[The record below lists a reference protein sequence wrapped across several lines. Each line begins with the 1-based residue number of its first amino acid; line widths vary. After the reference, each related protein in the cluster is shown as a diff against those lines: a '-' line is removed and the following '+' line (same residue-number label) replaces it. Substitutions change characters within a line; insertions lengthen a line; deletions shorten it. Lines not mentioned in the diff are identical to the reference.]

1 MLAAVTLDGKIARS
15 VRGGSSWT
23 SREDK
28 NFLHRE
34 LDKCDLI
41 IVGRKT
47 YELAKKPLSKRKC
60 LVMTRKIK
68 GIKEIK
74 PNITYVNPLSIS
86 PYGIHRGRGGFF
98 LPLPEGRGRP
108 ARLRYDEVVAGG
120 RRGGK
125 VCILGGS
132 EIYSYFLKHNLLDEI
147 YLTVEPLVFGAG
159 VPLFD
164 IPLNVPQTF
173 KLVSIKR
180 LNRTGTIVLRYKK

>member
-60 LVMTRKIK
+60 LVMTRKVK
-68 GIKEIK
+68 GWEK
-74 PNITYVNPLSIS
+74 
-86 PYGIHRGRGGFF
+86 
-98 LPLPEGRGRP
+98 
-108 ARLRYDEVVAGG
+108 
-120 RRGGK
+120 K
-125 VCILGGS
+125 VKSLTGCICILGGS

-147 YLTVEPLVFGAG
+147 YLTVEPLVFGTG